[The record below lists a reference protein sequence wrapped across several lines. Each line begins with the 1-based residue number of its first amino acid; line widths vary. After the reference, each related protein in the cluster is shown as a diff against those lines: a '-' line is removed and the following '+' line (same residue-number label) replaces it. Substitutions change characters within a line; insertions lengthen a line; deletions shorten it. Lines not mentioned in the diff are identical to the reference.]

1 MRIREAALLLAV
13 SASALGQSV
22 PVTAPTPLTN
32 TRYGAAGLPAEASI
46 ASNGRTFVAAW
57 TAGGLV
63 RAGRVNPDGTVGIG
77 IPVAIGRDR
86 PAIAAVGD
94 GYVVAMTG
102 IENSAEIR
110 LRFLD
115 ENGRPVAPETAPV
128 GYGFKPL
135 LVSNGSLIALFYGD
149 NYYGRHTAVLFDHD
163 GNERLRRSVSPPEI
177 FHVADFSAAT
187 NGVSFEIIL
196 SNGHDV
202 FVESLDGAGN
212 IGPLITAQTA
222 EARNGLLVEV
232 AIASNGRGYLAAWN
246 TADGKLSAA
255 TISDAGSL
263 GTPAIVAAP
272 SAGLEVRRPRLAW
285 NGTQYAG
292 AYLDG
297 GGHDYN
303 AVFGT
308 PRLLEI
314 DAQSMTAMPRTVIA
328 PESID
333 VTVAAAPDRWLATW
347 TERRDFIHYEFALGR
362 GGALRGAFI
371 GDAIEEPHAIT
382 LAASEEWMP
391 AAATN
396 GASTL
401 VTWLEATSDS
411 TSLMAGLLGADRSW
425 RELGALALI
434 NKVPQSIVAASDGTN
449 FLLVWDTSALRINS
463 SGTPLDAAPLTVPFP
478 ATGAAWDGRA
488 YVLVGKPATDTTLVA
503 TTISPSGIIGTV
515 RQIRPKVSTDTP
527 GGARIASNGDG
538 ALVTFVRTYFGFPI
552 FPTTAGA
559 IALDRDLVPRGQELA
574 LVSDGI
580 SDTAVAWNGSEY
592 LAVVCRNYTVVS
604 SRLSRDGALLDAAPR
619 IIHDHGYGNAPFDPS
634 LVATGSGYIVAWR
647 LRDWSR
653 RPLSWGFL
661 ATLRVDGTPSS
672 AITRFESQLA
682 SGPLLLTRGGQ
693 TDLIASA
700 FRTAV
705 PFYGA
710 SRIEA
715 FHIGDLP
722 SAPLPPRLIAFP
734 SGANFVLEWTAVGG
748 AAGYRMQYRI
758 GGDDWQEMETW
769 FAPSQTRFTL
779 TVLNSPTLYQFR
791 LRALGT
797 GGPSQYSNEVRLSR
811 GRQHAVR

>member
-1 MRIREAALLLAV
+1 MRIRAAALLLAV
-13 SASALGQSV
+13 SASAAGQGV

-32 TRYGAAGLPAEASI
+32 TRYGGAGLPAEASV

-77 IPVAIGRDR
+77 VPVATGRDA
-86 PAIAAVGD
+86 PAIAAMGD

-102 IENSAEIR
+102 IESPAEIR

-115 ENGRPVAPETAPV
+115 ENGRPVAPLTAAV

-149 NYYGRHTAVLFDHD
+149 SYYGRCTAVLFDHD
-163 GNERLRRSVSPPEI
+163 GNERLRRAVSPES
-177 FHVADFSAAT
+177 FHLADLSAAT
-187 NGVSFEIIL
+187 NGISFEIIL

-202 FVESLDGAGN
+202 FVESLDSAGN
-212 IGPLITAQTA
+212 VGPMITTQTA
-222 EARNGLLVEV
+222 AAGNGLLVQV
-232 AIASNGRGYLAAWN
+232 AIASDGRGYLAAWN

-255 TISDAGSL
+255 TVNDSGALGS
-263 GTPAIVAAP
+263 PAIVAAP
-272 SAGLEVRRPRLAW
+272 SVGLEVRRPRLAW

-297 GGHDYN
+297 GGN
-303 AVFGT
+303 NFNSVFGT

-314 DAQSMTAMPRTVIA
+314 DAQSMTATPRALMA
-328 PESID
+328 PESTD
-333 VTVAAAPDRWLATW
+333 VGVAAAPDRWLATW
-347 TERRDFIHYEFALGR
+347 TERRDFKHYEFALGW
-362 GGALRGAFI
+362 GGALRGTFI
-371 GDAIEEPHAIT
+371 GQPAEEPRTIT
-382 LAASEEWMP
+382 LAAAEEWLP
-391 AAATN
+391 ALATN
-396 GASTL
+396 GTSTL
-401 VTWLEATSDS
+401 VTWLEATSDK

-425 RELGALALI
+425 RELGALAI
-434 NKVPQSIVAASDGTN
+434 IDKVPQTVVAASDGTN
-449 FLLVWDTSALRINS
+449 FLLVWDTSALRIDS
-463 SGTPLDAAPLTVPFP
+463 SGAPLDAAPLTVPFP
-478 ATGAAWDGRA
+478 ATGATWDGRA
-488 YVLVGKPATDTTLVA
+488 YVLVGRPPAETTLVA
-503 TTISPSGIIGTV
+503 TTISPSGVVGAV
-515 RQIRPKVSTDTP
+515 RQIRPKVTTDIP
-527 GGARIASNGDG
+527 GIPRIASNGDG
-538 ALVTFVRTYFGFPI
+538 ALVTFVRTYYGFPI

-559 IALDRDLVPRGQELA
+559 IALDRDLVPRGQERA

-580 SDTAVAWNGSEY
+580 SDTAVAWNGFEY
-592 LAVVCRNYTVVS
+592 LAVVCRDYTVVS
-604 SRLSRDGALLDAAPR
+604 SRLSPDGVLLDAAPR
-619 IIHDHGYGNAPFDPS
+619 LIHDHGYGNAPVDLS
-634 LVATGSGYIVAWR
+634 LVATGSGYAIAWR

-653 RPLSWGFL
+653 RPLSWGYV
-661 ATLRVDGTPSS
+661 ATLRIDGTPSS
-672 AITRFESQLA
+672 AVTRFDSEIA

-693 TDLIASA
+693 TDIIASA

-715 FHIGDLP
+715 FHIGDIP

-748 AAGYRMQYRI
+748 ATGYRMQYRI
-758 GGDDWQEMETW
+758 SGDDWQEMETW

-791 LRALGT
+791 VRALGT